1 MYVKTNTRIELMSSR
16 PTTLRWTKAQEE
28 AIIEIA
34 NRLGIPQSNVLR
46 NALDWYLA
54 LTDYNQET
62 MEMLRRVHPDMTPN
76 GIIAWLMFQWRTKY
90 EGKNGREEK
99 MDRVE
104 EKLDRLLR
112 ILEEKGAVND
122 STVSEYGSNFST
134 VILLIRC
141 SRQ

>member
-1 MYVKTNTRIELMSSR
+1 MSSR

-28 AIIEIA
+28 AILEIS
-34 NRLGIPQSNVLR
+34 RQTGIPQSNVLR

-99 MDRVE
+99 MDRIE

-122 STVSEYGSNFST
+122 STVSEILDRFSGVHSLAGT
-134 VILLIRC
+134 PD
-141 SRQ
+141 Q